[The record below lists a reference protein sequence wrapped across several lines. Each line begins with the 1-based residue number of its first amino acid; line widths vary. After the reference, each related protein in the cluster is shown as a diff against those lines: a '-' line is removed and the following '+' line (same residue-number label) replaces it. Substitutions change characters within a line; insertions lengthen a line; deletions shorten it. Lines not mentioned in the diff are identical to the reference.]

1 MSCRLL
7 LFSTVFME
15 RKTQVGLQELCNPP
29 PCSAEVP
36 EILLDAARD
45 TLQVQVAAH
54 DKEQIRRREEW

>member
-1 MSCRLL
+1 
-7 LFSTVFME
+7 ME
-15 RKTQVGLQELCNPP
+15 RKPQVGLQELCNLP

-36 EILLDAARD
+36 AILPDAAHD